1 MTDHTILIVDDEDAI
16 RDMLAMALEIAGFRC
31 IQADNIF
38 DAHTLIVDEKP
49 SLLVLDWMLPEGSGV
64 ELLRRLRRNSITEQL
79 PVIML
84 TAKTAEANIIQGLE
98 VGADDYVTKP
108 VAPKELIARIKALLR
123 RSGGDSQKDQLL
135 FGDLVLDKRS
145 HRVFVAG
152 SSIDVG
158 PTEFKLLL
166 FFMTN
171 PNRAYTREQILD
183 HVWGSNVYVEERT
196 VDVHIRRLR
205 KALQC
210 PRCDL
215 STLIE
220 TVRGMGYRFTPPT
233 ENKS

>member
-64 ELLRRLRRNSITEQL
+64 ELLRRLRRDSITEQL

-135 FGDLVLDKRS
+135 FGELVLDKRS

-171 PNRAYTREQILD
+171 PNRAYTRGQILD

>member
-64 ELLRRLRRNSITEQL
+64 ELLRRLRRESITEQL

-183 HVWGSNVYVEERT
+183 HVWGINVYVEERT